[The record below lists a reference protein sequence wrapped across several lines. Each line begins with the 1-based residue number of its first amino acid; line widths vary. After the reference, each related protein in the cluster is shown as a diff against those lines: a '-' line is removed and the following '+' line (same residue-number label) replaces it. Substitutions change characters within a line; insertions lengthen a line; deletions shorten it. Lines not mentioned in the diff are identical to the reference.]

1 MALINV
7 AAREI
12 HCKIVYYGPGMSGKT
27 TNLQYIHQQV
37 PQATKGDLLSIATET
52 ERTLFFDFL
61 PLDLVHRPPVEVWL
75 TLAGWV
81 MILGFAIPH
90 YIAVAV
96 FYPNAADP
104 VMRQWLW
111 IARTISFSGLMIAA
125 VLTFVASYLYYR
137 WTSE

>member
-1 MALINV
+1 MHIEWIHIGLILETGIVLLALV
-7 AAREI
+7 LFRFARI
-12 HCKIVYYGPGMSGKT
+12 LGG
-27 TNLQYIHQQV
+27 L
-37 PQATKGDLLSIATET
+37 
-52 ERTLFFDFL
+52 
-61 PLDLVHRPPVEVWL
+61 LDLVHRPPVEVWL

-81 MILGFAIPH
+81 MILGFAVPH

-111 IARTISFSGLMIAA
+111 IARTISFSGLAIAA
-125 VLTFVASYLYYR
+125 VLAFAPSYLYYR